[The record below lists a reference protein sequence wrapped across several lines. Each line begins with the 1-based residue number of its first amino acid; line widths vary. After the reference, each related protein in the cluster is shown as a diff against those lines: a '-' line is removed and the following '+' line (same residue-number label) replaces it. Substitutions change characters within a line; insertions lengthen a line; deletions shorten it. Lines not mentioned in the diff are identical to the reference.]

1 MTAIYRPFRLFSAVA
16 LASAGLLTLPGC
28 GPTAGM
34 MSFTLEDDELYLSR
48 GESFTTDAE
57 YLAFAM
63 AQAGLNEDGTPA
75 GRSTESGDDYYDP
88 DRASRSMN
96 DARYSPNFGLGSPGF
111 NNFGGSWG
119 MMPSAYFGMGTPG
132 MNSWNNPWNNPWNS
146 PWNSPW
152 NNGWGGSPYGGYGY
166 NPWMGSGWGPAYGYG
181 YGYGYGGY
189 PYGYSNWNNGGWWG
203 STAWNDTQG
212 TGNGII
218 SGLRVP
224 LSTNTGT
231 NSSYGN
237 GGLYAQPRSL
247 ADPGKPH
254 PGEVRPG
261 ELLTPES
268 DLASPAN
275 PTGTQRPSPQGSRI
289 QRLLET
295 PSVPSEIREPNAP
308 DNRFNVDP
316 NRYNPPSTSPSRS
329 NSGSSRPS
337 YSPSRPS
344 NTPST
349 SPSRGSSGGSSPS
362 RGSNSS
368 RRP

>member
-1 MTAIYRPFRLFSAVA
+1 MTAIYRPFRLSALGF
-16 LASAGLLTLPGC
+16 LAAAGLIALNGC
-28 GPTAGM
+28 GPTTGM
-34 MSFTLEDDELYLSR
+34 MSSSLEDDELYLSP

-63 AQAGLNEDGTPA
+63 VQAGLNVDGTPS
-75 GRSTESGDDYYDP
+75 GRSAESGDDYYDP
-88 DRASRSMN
+88 DRANRSMN
-96 DARYSPNFGLGSPGF
+96 DARYSPNFGLGGSGYGF
-111 NNFGGSWG
+111 NNFGGGWG
-119 MMPSAYFGMGTPG
+119 MMPSAYFGVGSPG
-132 MNSWNNPWNNPWNS
+132 MNSWNNPWNS

-166 NPWMGSGWGPAYGYG
+166 SPWMNSGWGPT

-189 PYGYSNWNNGGWWG
+189 PYGYNNWNNGGWWG
-203 STAWNDTQG
+203 SSAWNDTQG

-224 LSTNTGT
+224 LATNTGN
-231 NSSYGN
+231 NSSYN
-237 GGLYAQPRSL
+237 DGGLYAQPRSL

-268 DLASPAN
+268 DLSSPSN
-275 PTGTQRPSPQGSRI
+275 PTGTQRTSPQGSRI

-295 PSVPSEIREPNAP
+295 PSVPAEIREPNAP

-316 NRYNPPSTSPSRS
+316 NRYNPPAASPSRS
-329 NSGSSRPS
+329 NSNSSRPSNSPS

-349 SPSRGSSGGSSPS
+349 SPSRSSSGGSSPS
-362 RGSNSS
+362 RSSNSS